1 MFDLSDEA
9 NIVLRTRTERAGVEP
24 DGREHQHLHHHFHD
38 DRFQEAG
45 GCQAQARGC
54 EAQARAARRTTATTP
69 SRSTGRRVRTQAKNE
84 TRTAASAQA
93 RAARITAEQ
102 GKSLAERAALTYIGA
117 TLEARDRVV
126 GTASTIAG
134 TFSTRKKTEK
144 ELNKLQ
150 GRYERRGVKARNQLE
165 RDVKKART
173 RLERV
178 VRRNRTA
185 VERDAASRSNVVTEQ
200 LAGVSSRVEGVA
212 QVGVATASRVG
223 TIAKERVT
231 ALV

>member
-54 EAQARAARRTTATTP
+54 EAPKPAARRTTATTP